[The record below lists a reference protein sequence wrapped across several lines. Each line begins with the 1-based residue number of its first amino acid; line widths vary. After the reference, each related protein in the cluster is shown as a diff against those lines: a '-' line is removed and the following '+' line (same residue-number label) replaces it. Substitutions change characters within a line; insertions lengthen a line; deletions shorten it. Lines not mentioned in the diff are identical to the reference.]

1 MKTIVTSEGRELTF
15 GTRFDSDDEL
25 YFSFDGGSTYL
36 GRDDAE
42 QAYQHLRSLLGHDVP
57 PLRNNAPAP
66 GATAL
71 STIRGA
77 LNGLIED
84 DFDGYDTIDGRIKG
98 AFMKFLDRLEVN

>member
-1 MKTIVTSEGRELTF
+1 MKTIVTPEGKELTF

-25 YFSFDGGSTYL
+25 YFMFDGGSTYL
-36 GRDDAE
+36 SRDVAE
-42 QAYQHLRSLLGHDVP
+42 QAYQYLRQLLGHDVP
-57 PLRNNAPAP
+57 PPRNNAPAP

-77 LNGLIED
+77 LNDLIED

-98 AFMKFLDRLEVN
+98 AFIKLLARLEVN